1 MHMSHSRFLRGAL
14 SVSVL
19 AVSAAAQSLFSQAE
33 VLMAEGDAIPGIPG
47 AINGNTSSLDFPAV
61 DLNGNVLFRARF
73 VGPGV
78 TNNLDDRAYFLGRSR
93 DTLQKI
99 LRAGDPEPTGTLGAG
114 VTLITQSSATL
125 QLPGIGANPRI
136 SPEGGYIMFGSGI
149 IGPGV
154 VTSVPTGTFGRNDS
168 AIFVG
173 VPGSFQVLAR
183 RGSPTGVGGT
193 NFETAFGGI
202 SYQTTS
208 LNSQGTAA
216 FQATLSG
223 GDVVGT
229 TNNFANFV
237 GTPGNISVVQR
248 KGDLITIG
256 GNQVRVDNIGFNVIL
271 NKVGM
276 VLHDERLGAVVG
288 TPPPTTANDGLLMLW
303 YPGGLNVVLMREG
316 DPAPVPT
323 GAANY
328 GGPTIAQGFG
338 DAGGC
343 AFGCTLT
350 GGTVTTA
357 DDNANFVGDPLGFRL
372 VWREGTPS
380 PVVAGA
386 IQGTANFTSSYS
398 DFEGG
403 SIAFYGTLTDGGGG
417 TITPSNDQAVWIGNG
432 TNLRMIAR
440 EGDAA
445 PGFANNP
452 GFVSATFGSLV
463 AGSIQMNARG
473 QVNFS
478 QATVTLVDAANP
490 AGIAITCNYTWDP
503 IKGLQLQLAP
513 GDLIQ
518 TTLGGVAANNT
529 GGTQFPSSDGSPLG
543 MNNYGDIVQ
552 RANFNTGG
560 AIVRTHI
567 GSNQCKPSTIS
578 GTAGG
583 VHTMQLDAGAA
594 NANQIYLVL
603 CGGAGTRPGFAFGG
617 SQIDLNVDPVW
628 TDFAFNSLNTAPWAG
643 TFGLLDATGKA
654 TASFTCPPGIFIY
667 APQDLKHLVAVVDLT
682 TLAVPFAG
690 EPCSM
695 LLY

>member
-1 MHMSHSRFLRGAL
+1 MNLSHSRFLRGAL

-33 VLMAEGDAIPGIPG
+33 VLMAEGDPIPGIAG
-47 AINGNTSSLDFPAV
+47 AINGGASALDFPVV
-61 DLNGNVLFRARF
+61 DLNGNVLFRGRF
-73 VGPGV
+73 TGPGI
-78 TNNLDDRAYFLGRSR
+78 TNLDDRAFFLGRSR
-93 DTLQKI
+93 DTLQKVV
-99 LRAGDPEPTGTLGAG
+99 RAGDAEPSGTLGAG
-114 VTLITQSSATL
+114 VVLITQSSATL
-125 QLPGIGANPRI
+125 QLPGINGSPRL
-136 SPEGGYIMFGSGI
+136 SPEGGYILFGSGI

-154 VTSVPTGTFGRNDS
+154 VTTVPTGTFGRNDS
-168 AIFVG
+168 ALFVG
-173 VPGSFQVLAR
+173 VPGAFQVLAR
-183 RGSPTGVGGT
+183 RGTPTGVGGT
-193 NFETAFGGI
+193 NFETAFGGV
-202 SYQTTS
+202 SYQATS

-223 GDVVGT
+223 GDVSGT

-237 GTPGNISVVQR
+237 GTPGNLSVVQR

-316 DPAPVPT
+316 DAAPVPT

-328 GGPTIAQGFG
+328 GSPTIAQGFG

-343 AFGCTLT
+343 AFGCTLS

-357 DDNANFVGDPLGFRL
+357 DDNANFVGGPLGFQL
-372 VWREGTPS
+372 VWREGVTS
-380 PVVAGA
+380 PIVAGA
-386 IQGTANFTSSYS
+386 VQGVANSTASYS

-417 TITPSNDQAVWIGNG
+417 TITTANDQALWIGNG

-445 PGFANNP
+445 PGFANRA
-452 GFVSATFGSLV
+452 GFVSATFGSIA
-463 AGSIQMNARG
+463 AGSVQMNARG
-473 QVNFS
+473 QVTFS
-478 QATVTLVDAANP
+478 GAAVTLVDAANP
-490 AGIAITCNYTWDP
+490 AGAVVSCNYTWDP
-503 IKGLQLQLAP
+503 IKGLQLQFAQ

-518 TTLGGVAANNT
+518 TSLGGVAANST
-529 GGTQFPSSDGSPLG
+529 GGVQFPSGDGTPLG

-552 RANFNTGG
+552 RANFTTGG

-567 GSNQCKPSTIS
+567 GSNQCTPSTIS
-578 GTAGG
+578 GTVGG

-603 CGGAGTRPGFAFGG
+603 CGGAGTRPGFSFGG
-617 SQIDLNVDPVW
+617 SQIDLNIDPVW
-628 TDFAFNSLNTAPWAG
+628 TDLAFNSLNTAPWAG
-643 TFGLLDATGKA
+643 TFGLLDGTGKA
-654 TASFTCPPGIFIY
+654 SASFTCPPSIFIY
-667 APQDLKHLVAVVDLT
+667 APQDLKHVLAVVDLN